1 MSPVEGDVW
10 VDALGG
16 GAGDPLV
23 GISPATTETES
34 THASATV
41 IKNRL
46 MDVSPLNLRMQ
57 EFLHRGRIEQL
68 PEILATLL
76 KEN

>member
-10 VDALGG
+10 VEPLSD

-23 GISPATTETES
+23 GISPATPETES
-34 THASATV
+34 KQASTTV
-41 IKNRL
+41 TKIRL

-68 PEILATLL
+68 PEILATLQ